1 MNLYQN
7 AGVDPDKAEHLLKS
21 LRSRF
26 RQTHNSSVI
35 STRSGYASLFQS
47 RDRLLSASC
56 DGVGTKLLMAKE
68 LGYYKG
74 LGQDLVA
81 MSVNDLVCSG
91 ARPLFFMDYLAM
103 GELDLEVAEQILS
116 GLSDACELA
125 QLPLI
130 GGETAEMPGL
140 YRKGDFDMVG
150 MAVGELAL
158 DQLIDGENLKPGDS
172 LVALESSGFHSN
184 GFSLIRQLTSSVS
197 REEKLELLTPTFL
210 YHLCLEKIFEEQR
223 ALIKGMAHITGAG
236 FHNIARIHRGFDYH
250 LQYAPSPSSL
260 VGRWLAK
267 WDMPEAKAAEIFNM
281 GLGLVMVTSSPQ
293 ELISR
298 FKNLGWQ
305 ALSVG
310 SMTRGEGVIKVEG
323 NKENYVLKGKKGV

>member
-47 RDRLLSASC
+47 RTRVLAASC

-68 LGYYKG
+68 LGHYKD
-74 LGQDLVA
+74 LGQDLIA

-103 GELDLEVAEQILS
+103 GELDLEVAEQILT

-150 MAVGELAL
+150 MAVGELGL
-158 DQLIDGENLKPGDS
+158 DQLVDGENLKPGDS
-172 LVALESSGFHSN
+172 LVALSSSGFHSN
-184 GFSLIRQLTSSVS
+184 GFSLIRQLTSSLS
-197 REEKLELLTPTFL
+197 REQRLELLTPTFL
-210 YHLCLEKIFEEQR
+210 YHLCLEKILKEQR

-236 FHNIARIHRGFDYH
+236 LHNIARIHRGFDYH
-250 LQYAPSPSSL
+250 LKYSPSPTSL
-260 VGRWLAK
+260 VGRWLNS
-267 WDMPEAKAAEIFNM
+267 WDIPESKSAEIFNM
-281 GLGLVMVTSSPQ
+281 GLGLVMVTSSP
-293 ELISR
+293 ESLISS
-298 FKNLGWQ
+298 FKDLGWQ
-305 ALSVG
+305 AMAIG
-310 SMTRGEGVIKVEG
+310 SIARGEGMIWVQG
-323 NKENYVLKGKKGV
+323 DKENYVLKGKKGV